1 MSLGMLPVVLEQFIL
16 IGFKVVINK
25 SVSKLS
31 KDRGGGGSSDPSA
44 HAVLWKYNIIHNFLN
59 YFIIA
64 LFTIEGHF

>member
-1 MSLGMLPVVLEQFIL
+1 MLPVVLEQFIL

-44 HAVLWKYNIIHNFLN
+44 HAVL
-59 YFIIA
+59 
-64 LFTIEGHF
+64 

>member
-1 MSLGMLPVVLEQFIL
+1 MSLGILSVVLEQFIS

-44 HAVLWKYNIIHNFLN
+44 HAVLWKYNIHNFLN